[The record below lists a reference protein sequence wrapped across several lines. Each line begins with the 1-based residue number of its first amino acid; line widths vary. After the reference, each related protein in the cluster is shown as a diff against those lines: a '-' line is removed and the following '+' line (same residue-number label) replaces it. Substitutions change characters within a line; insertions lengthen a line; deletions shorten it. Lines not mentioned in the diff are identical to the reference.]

1 MALATQCPHCFTIF
15 RVAGDQLKLR
25 GGLVRC
31 GSCKQVFNGNDY
43 LVEASVS
50 DGYYQPAPGSKAQA
64 APAAMP
70 VARST
75 AAPTAVTDALPGPTH
90 NPVPEVNTPAP
101 TGAAPPPPSPPVP
114 AIAEPK
120 VFRSPDSPGYIPD
133 LGMPLRAPEQ
143 ADRFPLPLTPSDT
156 QRQDDLQGERAPFSD
171 GAPAPADAA
180 ADAWAGT
187 ERLSGAGSQAETS
200 DENPFTAYERAAGA
214 AASAD
219 MQPDEE
225 DDADDGQA
233 QEEAHDDADQPAF
246 VKKAER
252 RERLGRVMKIGM
264 MVLAG
269 IMLPILLLQSA
280 YYWRNQLAVAAPP
293 LRPMLNGMCAALH
306 CTIGLPAEID
316 RLSLESNE
324 LQVVPPNQNIYALS
338 LVLRNRGDTP
348 QAWPHIELTLNND
361 DEKPVVRRV
370 FRPREYLA
378 RPQQLDNGIAGESEQ
393 PVKLTFELNDALVSG
408 YRIYLFY
415 P

>member
-15 RVAGDQLKLR
+15 RVASDQLKLR

-31 GSCKQVFNGNDY
+31 GSCKQVFNGDDY

-64 APAAMP
+64 APAAP
-70 VARST
+70 SPQTPPA
-75 AAPTAVTDALPGPTH
+75 
-90 NPVPEVNTPAP
+90 TPAP
-101 TGAAPPPPSPPVP
+101 AIPAPIPL
-114 AIAEPK
+114 IAEPK
-120 VFRSPDSPGYIPD
+120 VFRSPDNPGYIPD
-133 LGMPLRAPEQ
+133 LSMPLRTSEQ
-143 ADRFPLPLTPSDT
+143 ADHFPLPLTPSHADNEHG
-156 QRQDDLQGERAPFSD
+156 QPPAVPDEAPE
-171 GAPAPADAA
+171 ADAPWPQPLPDAGTQAEKPAENADEAPPA
-180 ADAWAGT
+180 ADEPVADEAMRPD
-187 ERLSGAGSQAETS
+187 EDSPQAEPES
-200 DENPFTAYERAAGA
+200 DDSGDGHENDAGH
-214 AASAD
+214 
-219 MQPDEE
+219 
-225 DDADDGQA
+225 DADA
-233 QEEAHDDADQPAF
+233 PAF

-252 RERLGRVMKIGM
+252 KERRGHLIQTVM

-269 IMLPILLLQSA
+269 VMVPILLLQST

-293 LRPMLNGMCAALH
+293 LLPMLNGMCAAFH
-306 CTIGLPAEID
+306 CTVGLPAEID

-338 LVLRNRGDTP
+338 LVLRNRGAVP

-361 DEKPVVRRV
+361 DEKAVVRRV

-378 RPQQLDNGIAGESEQ
+378 KPQQIDSGIAGESEQ
-393 PVKLTFELNDALVSG
+393 QIKLTFELNDALASG